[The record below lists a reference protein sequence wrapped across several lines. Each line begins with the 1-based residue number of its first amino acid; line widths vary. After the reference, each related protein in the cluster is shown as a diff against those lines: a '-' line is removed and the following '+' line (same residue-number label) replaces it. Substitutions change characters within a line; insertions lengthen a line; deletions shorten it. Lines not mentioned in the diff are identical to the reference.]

1 MIEQS
6 KGKFNKDFFWKTTIV
21 ILTVIILQIL
31 WNTVYMILNALYFP
45 KGNEFI
51 VLWRPILTFFIFVFS
66 IWLGFKIAAKKFSI
80 VMEDIK
86 YITTG
91 LILLLIIDS
100 IIITGFSYF
109 TIVFIAI
116 GSIIIYFVVKKI
128 AKQFIFKQCNNL

>member
-21 ILTVIILQIL
+21 ILTVVILQIL
-31 WNTVYMILNALYFP
+31 WNTVYMILNAFYFP

-51 VLWRPILTFFIFVFS
+51 VLWKPILAFFIFIFS
-66 IWLGFKIAAKKFSI
+66 TWLGFKIAAKKFSI

-100 IIITGFSYF
+100 IITGFSYF

-116 GSIIIYFVVKKI
+116 GSIIIYFIVKEI
-128 AKQFIFKQCNNL
+128 AKRFIFK